1 MDAKARRAIKTI
13 RRCIDADQYLLL
25 SHVVQRM
32 DERGLV
38 WADLLGIIDAPTL
51 VQSDGEDDWG
61 RARRLIS
68 GHCATSE
75 TVTLV
80 CVIGVDAHGERVV
93 FITMHW
99 GLP

>member
-1 MDAKARRAIKTI
+1 MDAKARRAITSI
-13 RRCIDADQYLLL
+13 RRCIDDERYMLL

-38 WADLLGIIDAPTL
+38 WPDLLAIIDAPSL
-51 VQSDGEDDWG
+51 VQSDGEDDW
-61 RARRLIS
+61 ARPRWLIS
-68 GHCATSE
+68 GPCATSE

-80 CVIGVDAHGERVV
+80 CVIGVDARGEKVV